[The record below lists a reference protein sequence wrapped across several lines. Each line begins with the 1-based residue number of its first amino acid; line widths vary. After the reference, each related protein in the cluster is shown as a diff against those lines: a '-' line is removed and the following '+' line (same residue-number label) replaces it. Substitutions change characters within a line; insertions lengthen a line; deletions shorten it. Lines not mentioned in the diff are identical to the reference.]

1 MKQLSRTTL
10 VNLLRL
16 SNGESIAASGLRKD
30 IAEELRKEGLLTV
43 RAQGSRRTMRAVDCA
58 ALRLYV
64 EANYTM
70 MDLDEAAA
78 IGSGDNELTRACLA
92 EATGDSK
99 LVNVR
104 SCPGFPVNAYS
115 PIRCT
120 LHGRELTV
128 CPPEGS
134 FMFISDW
141 KEFAVDADALVVGI
155 ENMENFRKV
164 SMQRHLFESVLGC
177 NARLLFVSRYPQ
189 STDLRSWL
197 RSIPN
202 RYIHFGD
209 FDLAGISI
217 FLTEFHCCLGNRS
230 SFFIPKDIEER
241 LRNGSADRYNSQYVR
256 FHNLRCNDVP
266 ELQSLVDLINKYH
279 RCYDQEGYI
288 EG

>member
-1 MKQLSRTTL
+1 
-10 VNLLRL
+10 
-16 SNGESIAASGLRKD
+16 
-30 IAEELRKEGLLTV
+30 
-43 RAQGSRRTMRAVDCA
+43 
-58 ALRLYV
+58 
-64 EANYTM
+64 
-70 MDLDEAAA
+70 
-78 IGSGDNELTRACLA
+78 
-92 EATGDSK
+92 
-99 LVNVR
+99 
-104 SCPGFPVNAYS
+104 
-115 PIRCT
+115 
-120 LHGRELTV
+120 
-128 CPPEGS
+128 
-134 FMFISDW
+134 
-141 KEFAVDADALVVGI
+141 
-155 ENMENFRKV
+155 MENFRKV

-189 STDLRSWL
+189 STDLHSWL

-230 SFFIPKDIEER
+230 SFFIPNDIEER

>member
-10 VNLLRL
+10 ANLLRL

-128 CPPEGS
+128 CPPE
-134 FMFISDW
+134 
-141 KEFAVDADALVVGI
+141 V
-155 ENMENFRKV
+155 
-164 SMQRHLFESVLGC
+164 
-177 NARLLFVSRYPQ
+177 
-189 STDLRSWL
+189 T
-197 RSIPN
+197 
-202 RYIHFGD
+202 
-209 FDLAGISI
+209 
-217 FLTEFHCCLGNRS
+217 
-230 SFFIPKDIEER
+230 IPKK
-241 LRNGSADRYNSQYVR
+241 
-256 FHNLRCNDVP
+256 RCH
-266 ELQSLVDLINKYH
+266 I
-279 RCYDQEGYI
+279 
-288 EG
+288 

>member
-1 MKQLSRTTL
+1 MKLSRTTL
-10 VNLLRL
+10 ANLLRL

-99 LVNVR
+99 FVNVR

-141 KEFAVDADALVVGI
+141 KEFAVGADALVVGI
-155 ENMENFRKV
+155 ENMETFRKEV
-164 SMQRHLFESVLGC
+164 ELIHQLGFDGKSIINPRQIEIINEVFTPTQKAIDKALAVIAAIKEAERKGSGVIAVNGKMVDRPVVIRAQRV
-177 NARLLFVSRYPQ
+177 
-189 STDLRSWL
+189 
-197 RSIPN
+197 I
-202 RYIHFGD
+202 
-209 FDLAGISI
+209 DLALASGVIKK
-217 FLTEFHCCLGNRS
+217 E
-230 SFFIPKDIEER
+230 D
-241 LRNGSADRYNSQYVR
+241 
-256 FHNLRCNDVP
+256 
-266 ELQSLVDLINKYH
+266 LV
-279 RCYDQEGYI
+279 
-288 EG
+288 

>member
-1 MKQLSRTTL
+1 MKLSRTTL
-10 VNLLRL
+10 ANLLRL

-43 RAQGSRRTMRAVDCA
+43 RAQGSRRIMGAVDCA
-58 ALRLYV
+58 ALRLSD
-64 EANYTM
+64 EANNTM
-70 MDLDEAAA
+70 MYLDEAAA
-78 IGSGDNELTRACLA
+78 IVSGDNELTRACLA

-134 FMFISDW
+134 FMFIFDW

-177 NARLLFVSRYPQ
+177 NARLLFCLTLSAVYR
-189 STDLRSWL
+189 
-197 RSIPN
+197 
-202 RYIHFGD
+202 
-209 FDLAGISI
+209 LA
-217 FLTEFHCCLGNRS
+217 LVVAVNPEQVY
-230 SFFIPKDIEER
+230 SFR
-241 LRNGSADRYNSQYVR
+241 R
-256 FHNLRCNDVP
+256 F
-266 ELQSLVDLINKYH
+266 
-279 RCYDQEGYI
+279 
-288 EG
+288 

>member
-1 MKQLSRTTL
+1 MKLSRTTL
-10 VNLLRL
+10 ANLLRL

-30 IAEELRKEGLLTV
+30 IAGDLSNEGLLTV
-43 RAQGSRRTMRAVDCA
+43 RAQGSRRTMRAVDCEA
-58 ALRLYV
+58 FKLYV
-64 EANYTM
+64 ETNYTM
-70 MDLDEAAA
+70 MDLDEAVAMEN
-78 IGSGDNELTRACLA
+78 DDKDLTRARLA
-92 EATGDSK
+92 VATGDSK

-115 PIRCT
+115 PIRCK
-120 LHGRELTV
+120 LHGQELAI

-141 KEFAVDADALVVGI
+141 KDFMVDADTLVVGI

-164 SMQRHLFESVLGC
+164 SMQRHLFESVFGC
-177 NARLLFVSRYPQ
+177 NAKFLFVSRYPQ

-197 RSIPN
+197 QSIPN

-209 FDLAGISI
+209 FDLAGIKI
-217 FLTEFHCCLGNRS
+217 FLTEFHCYLGNRA

-241 LRNGSADRYNSQYVR
+241 LRNGSTDRYNNQYMR
-256 FHNLRCNDVP
+256 FHNLQCNDVP
-266 ELQSLVDLINKYH
+266 ELHALVDMINKYH

-288 EG
+288 ND